1 VGACTCRSTPN
12 SNHST
17 TPPRLTMPPRAK
29 PTRPEPAPISI
40 LGRTSPLATPR
51 DAQPAP
57 AAQEATFPSFGKPRK
72 QNGGSIGK
80 RVCEPTSPTTCHD
93 DETTCFPCCRA
104 LVRGHTNSPPSPAP
118 LPSSKCTQPA
128 KKRGVF
134 SGLPCAPHR
143 PSEFLNSR
151 LGCAYMSYHRS
162 CGRKRGPC
170 VATRRAALF
179 SCVQH

>member
-1 VGACTCRSTPN
+1 VSAHITSSLVEEERRVGACTCRSTPN

-93 DETTCFPCCRA
+93 DETTCFPCSRA
-104 LVRGHTNSPPSPAP
+104 LVRGHTNAPPPSAATELKMHPTRQKTGGLFRPPLRAPPAI
-118 LPSSKCTQPA
+118 
-128 KKRGVF
+128 RVF
-134 SGLPCAPHR
+134 
-143 PSEFLNSR
+143 E
-151 LGCAYMSYHRS
+151 
-162 CGRKRGPC
+162 
-170 VATRRAALF
+170 
-179 SCVQH
+179 